1 MTRSSNPSW
10 ASSLRTP
17 GTCFLRPALQRSM
30 TTWSRT
36 RSNSYRPS
44 SARVCTKV
52 RSLSPRSSCNIST
65 ALFSGSGV
73 LQNIC
78 EKIVIPNLMFRPWDA
93 ENFEDNPLDY
103 IRGDIEGSD
112 KDSRRKTACDLVQSM
127 CRQFE
132 AEVTQ
137 MCLGFMQQML
147 AQYQQDPVNQW
158 RSKDAA
164 ITLMIALAI
173 KRYTFQ
179 GGVSE
184 VNAKVS
190 VVDFF
195 NQFILP
201 ELSSSALDAHPVM
214 KAGQSSFVWSS
225 CSLTPNDLQ
234 TLSSS

>member
-1 MTRSSNPSW
+1 
-10 ASSLRTP
+10 
-17 GTCFLRPALQRSM
+17 
-30 TTWSRT
+30 
-36 RSNSYRPS
+36 
-44 SARVCTKV
+44 
-52 RSLSPRSSCNIST
+52 
-65 ALFSGSGV
+65 
-73 LQNIC
+73 
-78 EKIVIPNLMFRPWDA
+78 MFRSWDA

-147 AQYQQDPVNQW
+147 GQYQQDAVNNW
-158 RSKDAA
+158 PSKDAA

-173 KRYTFQ
+173 RRYTFQ

-184 VNAKVS
+184 VNDKVS

-201 ELSSSALDAHPVM
+201 ELNSGDVDAHPVI
-214 KAGQSSFVWSS
+214 KAG
-225 CSLTPNDLQ
+225 
-234 TLSSS
+234 